1 MLELEDIFL
10 IIISPMLLA
19 NIKNPTKC
27 EGLVKILSTVYVNKT
42 QDTHLFLITWNCIL
56 FTVKID
62 LMNESFQPFLI
73 KKTVYLLLDY
83 Y

>member
-10 IIISPMLLA
+10 TIISPMLLA

-42 QDTHLFLITWNCIL
+42 QDTHLFLIT
-56 FTVKID
+56 
-62 LMNESFQPFLI
+62 
-73 KKTVYLLLDY
+73 
-83 Y
+83 